1 VIVRQLV
8 ICGILMAWSVALG
21 QPSQQNWPHW
31 RGPLGTGAA
40 PEGNPPVNWSESTN
54 IKFKVAIPGSGS
66 ATPII
71 WNDRIYLHTAI
82 RTGGSPAQPAER
94 PAGGRGGLST
104 GKPTVPYQFVLLCL
118 DRLTGK
124 TLWQKTL
131 REEIPHEGHHPT
143 HGFASGSPVTDG
155 RHIYSFFG
163 SRGLYC
169 LDMDG
174 NLLWQKDLGKM
185 QTRNSFGE
193 GATPALHGN
202 TLVVNWDHE
211 GEDFIAAFEAST
223 GNELWRT
230 PRDERTS
237 WATPLILTHGGKPQ
251 VVVSATNRIRSYDL
265 ATGKQIWECAGM
277 TDNVIPTPVL
287 FNDMVLAVSGYR
299 GNSAMAIRLGRE
311 GDLTGTDA
319 IAWKHTRSTPYV
331 PSPLLYGKRLYFL
344 AGNTS
349 VLTCLDAQTGKTLI
363 DAHRIESMRDV
374 YASPVGAGGRV
385 YLVGRDG
392 SCAVIKDADALEV
405 LSTPKLDEGIDA
417 SPVVVGNDLYLRGQ
431 KHLYRIAE

>member
-1 VIVRQLV
+1 MIVRQLA
-8 ICGILMAWSVALG
+8 ICGVLTAWSVALG

-82 RTGGSPAQPAER
+82 RTGSAPAQPAER

-104 GKPTVPYQFVLLCL
+104 GKPIVPYQFVLLCL

-193 GATPALHGN
+193 GTTPALHGN
-202 TLVVNWDHE
+202 TLVINWDHE

-349 VLTCLDAQTGKTLI
+349 VLTCLDAQTGKPLI
-363 DAHRIESMRDV
+363 DARRIESMRDV